1 MHFLLSVFLQTKHL
15 FLQKVEKIY
24 IEIKHR
30 SSTHQ
35 KNFIRI
41 CIYVD
46 IVVISSKFVYEAD
59 LKFRATI
66 GF

>member
-1 MHFLLSVFLQTKHL
+1 MFLQTKHL
-15 FLQKVEKIY
+15 FSQKIEKIY
-24 IEIKHR
+24 IEIKHS
-30 SSTHQ
+30 SSTHL

-41 CIYVD
+41 CIHVD
-46 IVVISSKFVYEAD
+46 IVVISLKLVYEAD

>member
-1 MHFLLSVFLQTKHL
+1 MFFLQTKHL
-15 FLQKVEKIY
+15 FPQKVEKIY

-30 SSTHQ
+30 SSAHL

-41 CIYVD
+41 CIHVD
-46 IVVISSKFVYEAD
+46 IVVISLKFVYEAD